1 MPLQGIHY
9 VPDWPVRVNVEHIL
23 GDPANV
29 ARLPTELQSACN
41 LPLLLETAVELARR
55 KAIVSPGDAVP
66 QIYQQRLQYLLPLC
80 LTDMETPDLAIT
92 LRPMD
97 GYYMGYTC
105 LTLEMAYLNARLL
118 ARPTAK
124 WLLDLVE

>member
-1 MPLQGIHY
+1 MSQDCP
-9 VPDWPVRVNVEHIL
+9 PNCKA
-23 GDPANV
+23 PAICLSFWKR
-29 ARLPTELQSACN
+29 RLSW
-41 LPLLLETAVELARR
+41 ARR